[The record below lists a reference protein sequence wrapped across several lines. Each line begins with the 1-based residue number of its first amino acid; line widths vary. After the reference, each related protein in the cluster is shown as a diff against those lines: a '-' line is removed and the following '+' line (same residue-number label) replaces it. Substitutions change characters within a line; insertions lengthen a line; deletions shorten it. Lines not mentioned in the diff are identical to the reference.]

1 MTHFEISGRPRHCE
15 AQVRVLNCV
24 LGPRKGGWDM
34 KNKLGIYVGLLI
46 FVGLLAWAGHVSAQ
60 KTNIN
65 NDRKVWE
72 YKVGVAQINGV
83 PSVQDQLNELGAEGW
98 ELVAVENISTPAPPS
113 AVYYLKRAKEKEKE

>member
-1 MTHFEISGRPRHCE
+1 
-15 AQVRVLNCV
+15 
-24 LGPRKGGWDM
+24 M

-46 FVGLLAWAGHVSAQ
+46 FLSLLAWAGHVSAQ
-60 KTNIN
+60 KTTTN

-113 AVYYLKRAKEKEKE
+113 AVYYLKRAKEKEKEKE